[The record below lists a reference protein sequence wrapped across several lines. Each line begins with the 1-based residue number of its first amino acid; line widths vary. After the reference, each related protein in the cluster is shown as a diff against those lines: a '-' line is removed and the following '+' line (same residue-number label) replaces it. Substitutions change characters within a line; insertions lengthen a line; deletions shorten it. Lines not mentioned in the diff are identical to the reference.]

1 MPSPEGRGPRWLLLG
16 LGLGMAGLNVWVT
29 LARSTIPA
37 RLQATVIGVEVLPE
51 KHPGVDDVWMVTLDG
66 ERFQADRAVA
76 QHLAPGQRVEK
87 AAWSRALQVDGHAV
101 PLSFSADAHAMW
113 IAMPLLV
120 LLTWALLRFG
130 VRTADDES

>member
-37 RLQATVIGVEVLPE
+37 RLEGTVVGVEVLPE

-76 QHLAPGQRVEK
+76 QHLAPGQRVQK
-87 AAWSRALQVDGHAV
+87 AAWSRVLDVSGRTV
-101 PLSFSADAHAMW
+101 PLSCSADAHGMW
-113 IAMPLLV
+113 IAMPLLA

-130 VRTADDES
+130 VRPADAEG